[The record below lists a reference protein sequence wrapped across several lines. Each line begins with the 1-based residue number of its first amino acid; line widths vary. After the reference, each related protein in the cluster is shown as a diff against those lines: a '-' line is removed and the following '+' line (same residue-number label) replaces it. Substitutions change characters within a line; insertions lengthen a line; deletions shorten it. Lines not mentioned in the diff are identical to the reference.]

1 MCYCV
6 GMTTKGQTMNI
17 THHPHD
23 RFALLIAANGMLC
36 RPATADEIAGFIAW
50 EATQPL
56 SRYQRVRPKRKS
68 ERTHLDVVLV
78 QTISLYSFVEP
89 HDVADVRYSYPDG
102 QLVMS
107 QVRKTDLR
115 CLNETE
121 PMLTYLIAE
130 FGKRMKAYDQK

>member
-1 MCYCV
+1 
-6 GMTTKGQTMNI
+6 MTI
-17 THHPHD
+17 THYPCD
-23 RFALLIAANGMLC
+23 RFALLITVQGMLC
-36 RPATADEIAGFIAW
+36 RPANGDEIADFIAW

-78 QTISLYSFVEP
+78 QPVSHYSFVEP

-107 QVRKTDLR
+107 QVRKTDMR

-121 PMLTYLIAE
+121 PMLTYLHAE
-130 FGKRMKAYDQK
+130 FWKRMKGYGQR